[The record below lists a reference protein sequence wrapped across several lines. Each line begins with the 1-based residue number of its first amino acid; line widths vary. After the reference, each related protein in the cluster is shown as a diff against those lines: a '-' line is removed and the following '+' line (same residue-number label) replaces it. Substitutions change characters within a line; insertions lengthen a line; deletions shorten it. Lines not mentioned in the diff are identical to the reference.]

1 MINILL
7 VSIWDKNLI
16 LGNAKENYFLDYR
29 WKDTG
34 HKYI

>member
-16 LGNAKENYFLDYR
+16 LGNAKENFLDYR
-29 WKDTG
+29 WKDTN